1 MRDLI
6 PFGLTA
12 LACWAKRIAMQRLV
26 AGFKYLTIWGHFS
39 ATQPPPAT
47 VGAAAIYFPLVG
59 LVLGLLLVFLNYY
72 LAVYLASEILSI
84 LLIAVL
90 TITTGAI
97 HLEGTKNTFDA
108 MARKM
113 PQAGNG
119 HILGFVA
126 IVFVIL
132 FKTGAIDV
140 MDERLAVS
148 LLLTPVAARW
158 ALVIFLYGYH
168 DRCEEAP
175 RIIAANVKLWH
186 LVIATAATLG
196 LAVLIGAQRTVAGS
210 LVGICFTVAQP
221 VASSPCRSHPRQL
234 RRSHRMERSA
244 WSDLVGFAL
253 NQERL
258 PSSHG
263 HIQAA
268 LSRRPGFLADRSR
281 LYLRPLEK
289 NQLGVGDRNHRLP
302 GHAISRF

>member
-12 LACWAKRIAMQRLV
+12 SACWAKRIAMQKLV

-196 LAVLIGAQRTVAGS
+196 LAVYLLGRKG
-210 LVGICFTVAQP
+210 LWLG
-221 VASSPCRSHPRQL
+221 L
-234 RRSHRMERSA
+234 
-244 WSDLVGFAL
+244 
-253 NQERL
+253 
-258 PSSHG
+258 
-263 HIQAA
+263 A
-268 LSRRPGFLADRSR
+268 LSVFVLLSRSLLHRRHAVLTHDNFGAVIEWSEVLGLILLAS
-281 LYLRPLEK
+281 L
-289 NQLGVGDRNHRLP
+289 
-302 GHAISRF
+302 